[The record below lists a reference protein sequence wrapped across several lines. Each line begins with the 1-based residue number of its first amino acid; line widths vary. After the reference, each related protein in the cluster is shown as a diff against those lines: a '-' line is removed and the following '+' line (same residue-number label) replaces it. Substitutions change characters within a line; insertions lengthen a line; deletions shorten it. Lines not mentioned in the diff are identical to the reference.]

1 MTAQIK
7 LKHSGGNGVII
18 EAPANN
24 PASDKTI
31 ALPSTESGV
40 FATKNSANSLQNV
53 TGINGGQLSNRN
65 LIINGS
71 QIIDQRNSGSAV
83 TVSNASVTY
92 VTDRFSLYED
102 TDGVISAQQSTTS
115 PDGFTKSIK
124 VDCTTVDTSL
134 ASSQRL
140 VFEHRIEGNNIAHLG
155 FGSSAAKTITL
166 SFYVKSNL
174 TGTFG
179 GSIKNSDSN
188 RVYIFSYSISSA
200 NTWERKTITIAGDTS
215 GTWLITNGT
224 GININWGL
232 ALGSDWVGSAGSW
245 GTSDK
250 HGVTGQLN
258 LLSSTDNEWLITGVQ
273 LEVGSTA
280 TDFEHRS
287 FGQELAL
294 CMRYYEKSFPYD
306 TAPANNASS
315 GSISINGCFFTDS
328 HNNSNRGA
336 VRFKVEK
343 RASPSLTKYGNSQG
357 RWYSPDTGFHAN
369 NNSANG
375 PDPTGFYPR
384 QQASGSVIRMQGHY
398 AADAEL

>member
-1 MTAQIK
+1 MSEIKVNSIKGVGATAAAITVNN
-7 LKHSGGNGVII
+7 SDGTCT
-18 EAPANN
+18 ANITN
-24 PASDKTI
+24 
-31 ALPSTESGV
+31 
-40 FATKNSANSLQNV
+40 N
-53 TGINGGQLSNRN
+53 LSNRN

-83 TVSNASVTY
+83 TVSNASLTH

-115 PDGFTKSIK
+115 PDGFTKSLK

-140 VFEHRIEGNNIAHLG
+140 VCEHRIEGNNIAHLG

-179 GSIKNSDSN
+179 GSIKNSASN

-215 GTWLITNGT
+215 GTWLTTNGT

-273 LEVGSTA
+273 LEVGSFSS
-280 TDFEHRS
+280 DFEFKS

-294 CMRYYEKSFPYD
+294 SQRYFCKMKAYAGASNGWIIQYPVTMRA
-306 TAPANNASS
+306 APSATVNS
-315 GSISINGCFFTDS
+315 GTIGSVNQITTST
-328 HNNSNRGA
+328 SNWNLG
-336 VRFKVEK
+336 
-343 RASPSLTKYGNSQG
+343 GG
-357 RWYSPDTGFHAN
+357 
-369 NNSANG
+369 SANMAEC
-375 PDPTGFYPR
+375 FY
-384 QQASGSVIRMQGHY
+384 S
-398 AADAEL
+398 AEL

>member
-1 MTAQIK
+1 MSEIKVNSIKGVGASAAAITVNNSDGTCTANIT
-7 LKHSGGNGVII
+7 
-18 EAPANN
+18 NN
-24 PASDKTI
+24 
-31 ALPSTESGV
+31 
-40 FATKNSANSLQNV
+40 
-53 TGINGGQLSNRN
+53 LSNRN

-83 TVSNASVTY
+83 TVSNASVTH

-115 PDGFTKSIK
+115 PDGFTKSLK

-140 VFEHRIEGNNIAHLG
+140 VCEHRIEGNNIAHLG

-179 GSIKNSDSN
+179 GSIKNSASN

-215 GTWLITNGT
+215 GTWLTTNGT

-273 LEVGSTA
+273 LEVGSVA

-287 FGQELAL
+287 FGDELAK
-294 CMRYYEKSFPYD
+294 CHRYCYAHITPQ
-306 TAPANNASS
+306 S
-315 GSISINGCFFTDS
+315 GSNATIGLGTYYNSSNFFMHVPFPVTMRAAPTVVCQDSTD
-328 HNNSNRGA
+328 A
-336 VRFKVEK
+336 FKVFRNGSNDALDE
-343 RASPSLTKYGNSQG
+343 
-357 RWYSPDTGFHAN
+357 FHMENAIFSN
-369 NNSANG
+369 NNGAELVNNT
-375 PDPTGFYPR
+375 D
-384 QQASGSVIRMQGHY
+384 ASGTAGHGGFVRKEGGSVTTLY
-398 AADAEL
+398 FSAEL